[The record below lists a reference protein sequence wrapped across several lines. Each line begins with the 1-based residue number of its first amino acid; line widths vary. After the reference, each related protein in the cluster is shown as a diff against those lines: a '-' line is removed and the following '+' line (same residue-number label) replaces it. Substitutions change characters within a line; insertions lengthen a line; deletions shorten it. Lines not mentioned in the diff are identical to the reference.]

1 MTAATIETV
10 TTSAT
15 AAPMALMA
23 GSPARNR
30 PRMAMTTV
38 VPANSTACPAVALAV
53 PAASSTLR
61 PAWRSCRCRVT
72 MKSA

>member
-1 MTAATIETV
+1 MATL

-15 AAPMALMA
+15 DTPIEVMA
-23 GSPARNR
+23 GKPARNR

-38 VPANSTACPAVALAV
+38 VPANSTACPAVAFAV
-53 PAASSTLR
+53 PAESSTLM
-61 PAWRSCRCRVT
+61 PACRCWRWRVT